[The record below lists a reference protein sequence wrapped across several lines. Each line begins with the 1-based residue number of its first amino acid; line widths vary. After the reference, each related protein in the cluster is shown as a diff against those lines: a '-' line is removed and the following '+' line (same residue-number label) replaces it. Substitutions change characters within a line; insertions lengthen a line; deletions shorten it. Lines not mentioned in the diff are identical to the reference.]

1 MDSVTDRPEGA
12 TRTSCGPSPR
22 MLSILHRDHPGAFVS
37 FAHKPRGG
45 KFVQPVSIRA
55 REIAELLPGFARL
68 LLEDSYFTLNGQ
80 REDIRHLLRRVG
92 VEVRKPGTKKT
103 RKAK

>member
-1 MDSVTDRPEGA
+1 
-12 TRTSCGPSPR
+12 
-22 MLSILHRDHPGAFVS
+22 MLEKPLIPVGRDIWDASGNKIRVRVSESLHRQVS
-37 FAHKPRGG
+37 A
-45 KFVQPVSIRA
+45 A
-55 REIAELLPGFARL
+55 CDEIALAVNHHDELVGMLRFVLERL
-68 LLEDSYFTLNGQ
+68 DFEAQERGENAVFTLNGQ